1 MIETMCWQTVIVKP
15 ILRLRGVEVVDE
27 VVEVVV
33 NMTDI
38 LLLEECTFPIFLGNR

>member
-1 MIETMCWQTVIVKP
+1 MYWQTAIVKL
-15 ILRLRGVEVVDE
+15 ILPLRGVEVVVE